1 MKDFFNRNKVFILV
15 VTGTLVLFLGGIYLF
30 TRGGGSSNTSGVT
43 ASTDLLIPQND
54 YETSG
59 IVNGNYL
66 PATPSA
72 AVTLVEFGD
81 YECPACGTYHPLV
94 KQLLTDLVGKV
105 NFVFRNFPLPQHTNA
120 AISSYAAEAAG
131 LQGKFWQMHDKIY
144 ETQNDWVNSTDARS
158 IFIGYAKDLSLDVNK
173 FTSDIDSA
181 VVKNKVQNDTNDGNT
196 IGISQTPTF
205 FINNQMLNLTGTAN
219 ELEQDVQNTIN
230 GK

>member
-1 MKDFFNRNKVFILV
+1 MKDFLNRNKAFILV
-15 VTGTLVLFLGGIYLF
+15 VTGTLVLLLGGIYLF
-30 TRGGGSSNTSGVT
+30 TRGGGNSNTSGVT
-43 ASTDLLIPQND
+43 TSTALLIPLND

-72 AVTLVEFGD
+72 TVTLVEFGD

-94 KQLLTDLVGKV
+94 KQLLTDLTGKV

-120 AISSYAAEAAG
+120 PVSSYAAEAAG

-144 ETQNDWVNSTDARS
+144 ETQNDWANSTDAKS
-158 IFIGYAKDLSLDVNK
+158 IFIGYAKDLGLDVNK
-173 FTSDIDSA
+173 FSSDIDSA
-181 VVKNKVQNDTNDGNT
+181 AVKNKVQSDTNDGNT
-196 IGISQTPTF
+196 IGINQTPTF
-205 FINNQMLNLTGTAN
+205 FLNNRMLSLTGTAG
-219 ELEQDVQNTIN
+219 ELEQDVQNAIN